1 MAKQTKLKRETMAEN
16 ECDEDIEAKMSQM
29 FGDEPEENKIKE
41 NVRRS
46 SRSRKKVRYSED
58 ETIPDSSE
66 FTNGKNSEKEAKK
79 RRNPRSIGSYFM
91 KGDIMW
97 YVALKRGPPKR
108 SEQGIKGFQ
117 QSALSNLPPNQN
129 IIMELRVALDET
141 CYKERNKKYE
151 TRCTSIAT
159 LPIGNEQG
167 NDSSA
172 GQYFNNGKKKT
183 KNSKKS
189 MSLGSL
195 TGHEKLHEYFE
206 EPQEI
211 IKLLLEKSENNQIDH
226 AFIQDQLRLHK
237 RICQAEIFDADEKV
251 LYYTGV
257 KKLPDQNHNDENQL
271 DYSDSEV
278 VDIEQYSMNPYQH
291 GQFTNGKESEKKAK
305 KRGKPKSSGSYFMK
319 GDVMWF
325 VALNRDMKKCV
336 PKQGIKGFQ
345 QSALSNLPPDQSII
359 MELRVALDETCYKE
373 KKKKYETRCTSIATF
388 QIENEQDSDNDS
400 SAVEYS
406 KNGKKICLEKERLK
420 TKTKKFIKGSLTG
433 HEKLHDHFEE
443 PQEII
448 KFLLEKSENNQID
461 HAVIKDQL
469 RLHKRIRQAG
479 IFDADEKVLYY
490 TGVKKLQD
498 ENQLDY
504 SDSEVDE
511 IEQYSTKPYQHGQ
524 FTELNNKLDLDVGV
538 DLYEEPTLAIKKP
551 TKPECPYNLN
561 GISRDDVIDFFKE
574 DEGLK
579 EHWQKIMDQDKYKSE
594 FKRHVV
600 ALTTRDVGPHSAIR
614 QNTNIAFLRQ
624 KTEKDGENVDII
636 LIRLA
641 REIASQ
647 HPKIGQEENGTQD
660 KYAEHVL
667 IPEGCERYLIHKFNM
682 TEADAKFWYKSHHV
696 FQCDFCDLI
705 YNDHD
710 ILDKHI
716 FEAHQDQLNEPPEP
730 QRVVENHDEYGTE
743 EEDAIPDLD

>member
-79 RRNPRSIGSYFM
+79 RRNPKSIGSYFM

-189 MSLGSL
+189 MLLGSL

-271 DYSDSEV
+271 DYFDSEV

-291 GQFTNGKESEKKAK
+291 GQFTNGKESEKK
-305 KRGKPKSSGSYFMK
+305 S
-319 GDVMWF
+319 
-325 VALNRDMKKCV
+325 
-336 PKQGIKGFQ
+336 
-345 QSALSNLPPDQSII
+345 
-359 MELRVALDETCYKE
+359 
-373 KKKKYETRCTSIATF
+373 
-388 QIENEQDSDNDS
+388 
-400 SAVEYS
+400 
-406 KNGKKICLEKERLK
+406 
-420 TKTKKFIKGSLTG
+420 
-433 HEKLHDHFEE
+433 
-443 PQEII
+443 
-448 KFLLEKSENNQID
+448 
-461 HAVIKDQL
+461 
-469 RLHKRIRQAG
+469 
-479 IFDADEKVLYY
+479 
-490 TGVKKLQD
+490 
-498 ENQLDY
+498 
-504 SDSEVDE
+504 
-511 IEQYSTKPYQHGQ
+511 
-524 FTELNNKLDLDVGV
+524 
-538 DLYEEPTLAIKKP
+538 
-551 TKPECPYNLN
+551 
-561 GISRDDVIDFFKE
+561 
-574 DEGLK
+574 
-579 EHWQKIMDQDKYKSE
+579 
-594 FKRHVV
+594 
-600 ALTTRDVGPHSAIR
+600 
-614 QNTNIAFLRQ
+614 
-624 KTEKDGENVDII
+624 
-636 LIRLA
+636 
-641 REIASQ
+641 
-647 HPKIGQEENGTQD
+647 
-660 KYAEHVL
+660 
-667 IPEGCERYLIHKFNM
+667 
-682 TEADAKFWYKSHHV
+682 
-696 FQCDFCDLI
+696 
-705 YNDHD
+705 
-710 ILDKHI
+710 
-716 FEAHQDQLNEPPEP
+716 
-730 QRVVENHDEYGTE
+730 
-743 EEDAIPDLD
+743 